1 MYYSIV
7 RTNVAVTNLS
17 LGCSPL
23 HFRRAEFASMIDQ
36 FSITSTAPNWTFVFC
51 SLQTA
56 EMISCGSVVKEKG
69 YTSDVFI
76 WNKPDLSGKS
86 HAGGAR
92 QAKTVEYIVVVYKHA
107 DASMTGLQN
116 HYSLLV
122 EKEKWVSAAFA
133 LVTSLLVCL
142 LLASCIKY
150 FLRRDYLFLFVYYT
164 ISIVLY
170 EGDISVTY

>member
-7 RTNVAVTNLS
+7 RTDVALTKLS
-17 LGCSPL
+17 LDCSPL
-23 HFRRAEFASMIDQ
+23 HFRRAEFAEMIDQ
-36 FSITSTAPNWTFVFC
+36 FAITSAAPNWTFVFC

-56 EMISCGSVVKEKG
+56 EMVSCGSVVKEKG

-76 WNKPDLSGKS
+76 WHKPDLAGKS
-86 HAGGAR
+86 HAGGPR

-122 EKEKWVSAAFA
+122 EKEKWVSAVFA
-133 LVTSLLVCL
+133 LLSLLLMCL
-142 LLASCIKY
+142 LLTSCIKS
-150 FLRRDYLFLFVYYT
+150 FLRRDLFLFVYCT
-164 ISIVLY
+164 LSIVLY
-170 EGDISVTY
+170 EGYKSVTY